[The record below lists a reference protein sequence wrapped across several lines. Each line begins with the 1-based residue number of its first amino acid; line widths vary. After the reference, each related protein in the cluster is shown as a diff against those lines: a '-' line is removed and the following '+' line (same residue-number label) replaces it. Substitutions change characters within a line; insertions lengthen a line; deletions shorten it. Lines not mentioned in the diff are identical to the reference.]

1 MPGER
6 DMSRIIRQMLHKKQ
20 ERTQTIE
27 SEEPRIDD
35 LKEGIPEFRNVR
47 DRGIVQYVKY
57 RDDIYSIVMEKEGLA
72 DGINEGAPDIIG
84 NVDRSFADQISTVAH
99 GVCSDTSY
107 KTEWSCELAGETWTE
122 KAIGWDSLSSGLI
135 IQWGEG
141 SFDTDSAFTVT
152 FPKVF
157 NGECFGVFVNH
168 KISGNSSVGTK
179 YGYPITA
186 YSYSTTGFVMNR
198 HDTASDT
205 INYNYI
211 AIGH

>member
-1 MPGER
+1 MAGER
-6 DMSRIIRQMLHKKQ
+6 DMSRVMRQMLHKKQ
-20 ERTQTIE
+20 ERTQTIQ
-27 SEEPRIDD
+27 SEEPRIND

-47 DRGIVQYVKY
+47 DRGIVQYIKY
-57 RDDIYSIVMEKEGLA
+57 RDDIYSVVMEKEGVV
-72 DGINEGAPDIIG
+72 NIG
-84 NVDRSFADQISTVAH
+84 SELDRDTVGNADRSFADQISNVSH
-99 GVCSDTSY
+99 GVCTDTSY
-107 KTEWSCELAGETWTE
+107 KTKWQCEDNGETWTE

-141 SFDTDSAFTVT
+141 SFDTDSDFTVT

-157 NGECFGVFVNH
+157 NGACLGVFVNH
-168 KISGNSSVGTK
+168 KLSGNSSVGAK

-186 YSYSTTGFVMNR
+186 YSYSTTGFIMNR